1 MAGVKRLISALILAL
16 AAVLMAGCSGTC
28 GEPNWLLRVAGDS
41 IGKDTSGM
49 NVSATD
55 QVCVNRSFGD

>member
-1 MAGVKRLISALILAL
+1 MAGVKRLIFALILAL

-41 IGKDTSGM
+41 IGKDASGM
-49 NVSATD
+49 NVSAAD